1 MSGEAGAGTYRHWL
15 RILQSGWSVISVGP
29 RLNGSSLI
37 GVGRSRSKDFSPSM
51 MRDWPQRQA
60 QVRWS
65 CPTMGGRQL
74 DGVPPTI
81 DLVANMVDA
90 VGDRME
96 VILDGGIRRGAHIA
110 KALAMGARACMTGRP
125 YLYGL
130 AAHGRSEEHTSEL
143 QSLMSSS

>member
-1 MSGEAGAGTYRHWL
+1 MERNISWASIERIVAHWGRPFAIKGLQSVNDARLAAAAGASAVVLSNH
-15 RILQSGWSVISVGP
+15 
-29 RLNGSSLI
+29 
-37 GVGRSRSKDFSPSM
+37 
-51 MRDWPQRQA
+51 
-60 QVRWS
+60 
-65 CPTMGGRQL
+65 GGRQL

-125 YLYGL
+125 SLYGL
-130 AAHGRSEEHTSEL
+130 AAHGAPGVAGVLDLFRMERERTDRKSVV
-143 QSLMSSS
+143 

>member
-1 MSGEAGAGTYRHWL
+1 MERNISWASIERIVAHWGRPFAIKGLQSVNDARLAAAAGASAVVLSNH
-15 RILQSGWSVISVGP
+15 
-29 RLNGSSLI
+29 
-37 GVGRSRSKDFSPSM
+37 
-51 MRDWPQRQA
+51 
-60 QVRWS
+60 
-65 CPTMGGRQL
+65 GGRQL

-125 YLYGL
+125 YLYG
-130 AAHGRSEEHTSEL
+130 RSEEHTSEL
-143 QSLMSSS
+143 QSLMRISYAVFCLKKKIKTR